1 MGMQFL
7 IETRIIMKFLVVL
20 ALAAIACAEP
30 EAEAKADPA
39 YWYGNYWGGR
49 PAYHGNWG
57 YQSYASPYW
66 GGYYNRGYGY
76 WKRDANAQPDAKA
89 DSAFLYRTYF
99 NSPYYMQHKWGLD
112 MSQHQAGNN
121 RQMDMNNRQM
131 DMNNRQVVMNNRQ
144 VVMNNQHTMMSRNM
158 NQMDNMNQMHQVN
171 NMPQV
176 YQMNKAYTYAVP
188 WAYNY
193 GYQQAPRFLKREAE
207 AEADPAYWYG
217 NVYNRFGSRWGY
229 SGFYNKPY
237 GYNLGYNGYRRYGGY
252 WW

>member
-7 IETRIIMKFLVVL
+7 IETRIIMKFIVVL
-20 ALAAIACAEP
+20 ALAAIASAEP

-39 YWYGNYWGGR
+39 YWYGNQWGGR
-49 PAYHGNWG
+49 PAYYGNWG

-76 WKRDANAQPDAKA
+76 WKRDADAQPNAEA
-89 DSAFLYRTYF
+89 DPAFLYRTYF
-99 NSPYYMQHKWGLD
+99 NSPYYTQHKWGLD
-112 MSQHQAGNN
+112 MSQHQAGIN
-121 RQMDMNNRQM
+121 RQMDI
-131 DMNNRQVVMNNRQ
+131 NNRQ

-158 NQMDNMNQMHQVN
+158 NQMNNMNQMQMN
-171 NMPQV
+171 NM

-193 GYQQAPRFLKREAE
+193 GYQQAPRFFKREAE

-217 NVYNRFGSRWGY
+217 NVYNRFGSRSEY
-229 SGFYNKPY
+229 SGFYNRPY